1 MPDHHPWLQ
10 QFRAIMG
17 IRNPRRVYLYSILI
31 GLATG
36 AGAVLFHVALSY
48 AEHFTFDYIVGMQRS
63 YPAGEHPIG
72 GDPAVPF
79 NPWMML
85 LLPVIGGLLCG
96 LVVHFISPEAAGS
109 GTDTMINAFHR
120 KEGRVSSR
128 IPLYKSIA
136 TIFTVSS
143 GGSGGPEGPI
153 MQIGGGI
160 GSAIARL
167 VGAGARARRT
177 LMLAGIAG
185 GLGAVFR
192 APLGGAL
199 TAVEVVYREDIESDS
214 LLPCILSSVTAY
226 LVARAAGS
234 QSSIFAV
241 PEVSLEHYH
250 ELLFYLVLGL
260 ACTGIGY
267 LFTVFFNYIRDTFA
281 EMRIHPVW
289 KPALGGLMVGLIGIF
304 FPEVYGSGL
313 GYLQQI
319 ILGKNPFLASDP
331 DGVAGQ
337 YGAELDGMA
346 SDPLAITGF
355 FLLVALLK
363 IVTTSF
369 TVATGGSGGIFA
381 PSLFIGG
388 MLGGA
393 VGTLT
398 GYFFPELDI
407 SVPSFILV
415 GMAGFFSG
423 VAGAPLAGMITV
435 CDIIGSYALLPP
447 LMIVSIISSVLSH
460 KWSVYKGQMKNRFE
474 SPAHYYDMNL
484 DILDSLKIKNV
495 FKEFRNRAVC
505 ENHMLLADLEDR
517 AHEIQA
523 SDFVVIDSDSKYRGV
538 CSLRR
543 VHHTKTSS
551 AIRMLITVEDVLE
564 TVPPLTPEDT
574 LAKALRI
581 LMHSEVDKFAI
592 IDNSGVLLGY
602 LRFND
607 VFQAYHEKVRPL
619 NPGPA
624 SQ

>member
-1 MPDHHPWLQ
+1 
-10 QFRAIMG
+10 MG
-17 IRNPRRVYLYSILI
+17 IRNPRRVYMYSILI

-36 AGAVLFHVALSY
+36 AGAVLFHLALSY
-48 AEHFTFDYIVGMQRS
+48 AEHFTFDYLVGMHRS

-72 GDPAVPF
+72 GTPQVPF
-79 NPWMML
+79 NPWMMM
-85 LLPVIGGLLCG
+85 LLPVVGGLLCG
-96 LVVHFISPEAAGS
+96 LLVYYISPDAAGS

-120 KEGRVSSR
+120 KEGKVSSR
-128 IPLYKSIA
+128 IPLYKSLA

-143 GGSGGPEGPI
+143 GGSAGPEGPI

-214 LLPCILSSVTAY
+214 LIPCILSSVTAY
-226 LVARAAGS
+226 LVARAAGD

-241 PEVSLEHYH
+241 PEVSLQHYH
-250 ELLFYLVLGL
+250 ELLFYFVLGL
-260 ACTGIGY
+260 ACTGVGY

-281 EMRIHPVW
+281 TMKIHPAW
-289 KPALGGLMVGLIGIF
+289 KPALGGLMVGLIGVF

-313 GYLQQI
+313 GFMQQI
-319 ILGKNPFLASDP
+319 ILGKNPFIAADP
-331 DGVAGQ
+331 VGSGIPGNPDDLQGFA
-337 YGAELDGMA
+337 A
-346 SDPLAITGF
+346 DPLAIAGF
-355 FLLVALLK
+355 FLLIALLK
-363 IVTTSF
+363 TVTTSF
-369 TVATGGSGGIFA
+369 TVASGGSGGIFA

-398 GYFFPELDI
+398 SYLFPALDI

-423 VAGAPLAGMITV
+423 VAGAPMAGMITV

-460 KWSVYKGQMKNRFE
+460 KWSVYRGQMKNRFE

-484 DILDSLKIKNV
+484 DILDSLKIKDV
-495 FKEFRNRAVC
+495 FSEYRTRAIC

-523 SDFVVIDSDSKYRGV
+523 SDFIVIDNESKYRGV

-543 VHHTKTSS
+543 VHHSRHTG
-551 AIRMLITVEDVLE
+551 AIRMLVTVEDVLD
-564 TVPPLTPEDT
+564 TVPPLTPDDT
-574 LAKALRI
+574 LARALRI

-592 IDNSGVLLGY
+592 IDRSGTILGY

-607 VFQAYHEKVRPL
+607 VFQAYHDKVRPL
-619 NPGPA
+619 HPSAPP
-624 SQ
+624 QE

>member
-1 MPDHHPWLQ
+1 
-10 QFRAIMG
+10 MG
-17 IRNPRRVYLYSILI
+17 IRTPRRVYLYSILI

-36 AGAVLFHVALSY
+36 GGAVLFHLALSY
-48 AEHFTFDYIVGMQRS
+48 AEHFTFDYLVGLHRS

-72 GDPAVPF
+72 GNPVVPF
-79 NPWMML
+79 NPWIML
-85 LLPVIGGLLCG
+85 ILPVIGGLLCG
-96 LVVHFISPEAAGS
+96 MVVHFFSADAAGS

-120 KEGRVSSR
+120 KEGKVSSR
-128 IPLYKSIA
+128 IPLYKSLA

-143 GGSGGPEGPI
+143 GGSAGPEGPI

-214 LLPCILSSVTAY
+214 LIPCILASVTAY
-226 LVARAAGS
+226 LVARASGN
-234 QSSIFAV
+234 QSTIFAV

-250 ELLFYLVLGL
+250 ELVFYLVLGL
-260 ACTGIGY
+260 ACTAIGY
-267 LFTVFFNYIRDTFA
+267 LFTVFFNHIRDRFA
-281 EMRIHPVW
+281 ELKVHPIL
-289 KPALGGLMVGLIGIF
+289 KPALGGMMVGLIGVF

-313 GYLQQI
+313 GFLQLI
-319 ILGKNPFLASDP
+319 ILGKNPFMAADP
-331 DGVAGQ
+331 HGSMALSNPD
-337 YGAELDGMA
+337 DISGMA

-355 FLLVALLK
+355 FLLIALLK

-393 VGTLT
+393 VGSLT
-398 GYFFPELDI
+398 GYFFPALDV

-423 VAGAPLAGMITV
+423 VAGAPMAGMITV
-435 CDIIGSYALLPP
+435 CDIVGSYALLPP
-447 LMIVSIISSVLSH
+447 LMIVSIVSSVLSH
-460 KWSVYKGQMKNRFE
+460 RWSVYRGQMKNRFE

-495 FKEFRNRAVC
+495 FQEYRTRAVC
-505 ENHMLLADLEDR
+505 ENHMLLADLEER
-517 AHEIQA
+517 SHEIQA
-523 SDFVVIDSDSKYRGV
+523 SDFIVIDNESKYRGV

-551 AIRMLITVEDVLE
+551 AIRMLVTVEDVLD
-564 TVPPLTPEDT
+564 TVPPLTPDDT
-574 LAKALRI
+574 LARALRV

-592 IDNSGVLLGY
+592 IDSSGVLLGY

-619 NPGPA
+619 NPANQAQAPP
-624 SQ
+624 QP